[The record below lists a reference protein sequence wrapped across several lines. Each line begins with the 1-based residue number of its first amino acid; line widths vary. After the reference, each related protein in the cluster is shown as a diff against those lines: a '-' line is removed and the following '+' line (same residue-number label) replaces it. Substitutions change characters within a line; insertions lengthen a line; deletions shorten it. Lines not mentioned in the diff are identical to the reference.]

1 MRRTLLD
8 IQLGRNFNQTKFL
21 IIYFTGMIGLALFF
35 IGAILNL
42 LQYKLGS
49 HFELSSSSQ
58 GFIDAAL
65 PGLIYLGVV
74 SLVEFGYWF
83 YNWVTDYRVK
93 KVSFINRFI
102 DYLDDEDISNNTYVF
117 YSSRKLVYI
126 IRTLWFHTVTVAELT
141 IFTMVIVAGYFDELL
156 ILELIVLA
164 AFILREVVRLRQGD
178 SSRDI

>member
-21 IIYFTGMIGLALFF
+21 IIYFISMIGLALFF
-35 IGAILNL
+35 IGAVLNL
-42 LQYKLGS
+42 LHYKLGLPLES
-49 HFELSSSSQ
+49 PSSSQ
-58 GFIDAAL
+58 KFIAAAL
-65 PGLIYLGVV
+65 PGLIYLGTV

-93 KVSFINRFI
+93 KVSFINKFI
-102 DYLDDEDISNNTYVF
+102 EYLDDEDISNNTYVF
-117 YSSRKLVYI
+117 YSSWKLVYI

-141 IFTMVIVAGYFDELL
+141 IFTMIEVTGYFDELL
-156 ILELIVLA
+156 ILGLIVLA
-164 AFILREVVRLRQGD
+164 AFILREVVRRRQGD